1 MSELQTGRKPES
13 SDAALQPQEALEGGA
28 YEIIRRRLQQQ
39 AVALDERINK
49 LNVSRREVFG
59 AVETRLIGTERIL
72 TANNCVPRDM
82 VAIGHRLLFGYN
94 VQLGLRKEMTV
105 GDVFAI
111 YAEQA
116 GKGFAEQPLD
126 LIGDAGFQR
135 DFTELYRYYKTTTF
149 VKFAEIGPHLFMV
162 FRVGRGV
169 ADVKTFKWLV
179 GDDGTLRYLDNR
191 SEHEYRFPSQ
201 HEFEWTRAGRDMHR
215 SGAFP
220 HISIRDRIFVET
232 SHGDLTIKVED
243 NTASGEGIY
252 SEPVDDADQTL
263 DDAEIAFAEVGH
275 LILLRI
281 KPYREEAI
289 RHIVYSE
296 KAQSARRVDAIA
308 GACVLLPEDHGIIF
322 SNGYFLQTGE
332 YKQFDSGLTDMI
344 FDRRLASP
352 NGEDF
357 LYIFYNRD
365 SGVYVLLSYNII
377 EQRVETPIECNGYC
391 LFADGRLM
399 YFKAQ
404 EDPAKSHAIQIWQTA
419 YASAV
424 ESVSGQHDSMLF
436 KIGNRDIVRCMAGC
450 RTLLGLLRRED
461 SYANLYLDIMRQATD
476 LLDSYFWIKEEAAF
490 NPAAALTEIK
500 AAAAA
505 AIDEFERV
513 VQLRAAATAQLGE
526 QENAA
531 QDLRN
536 KLRLARHADI
546 RSHVDALASL
556 RELTGKVIG
565 LRDVRYMDLARV
577 AALETAIKEWQKRQA
592 RDCVA
597 FLLRDNALA
606 PYSEHIAALE
616 ARVAALEKVTEAEA
630 LRQEAEATGGRLE
643 MLIETVTNLD
653 IDDATQRTAI
663 IESISG
669 LFAGLNRLRAAWQ
682 KRRKQLGAAEG
693 AAEFASQLK
702 LLDQA
707 VVNYLDVC
715 DTPAKCE
722 DYLSRIMIQIE
733 ELEGRF
739 AEFDEYIAKL
749 ADQRDTV
756 YNAFENRR
764 LTLVEARN
772 KRADTLMNSA
782 VRILNSIRSRVSAMK
797 EVEQIHGYFASD
809 MMIERLRGIVAQLV
823 ELEDPVK
830 ADDIQTRLKSLREDA
845 VRQLHD
851 RQELFVGDE
860 NVIQF
865 GRHRFSVNTQ
875 ALDLT
880 IVPRGETMMLHLT
893 GTNFFEPITDPAFL
907 ATREAWSQEL
917 VSETEEVY
925 RAEYL
930 AYRMLLE
937 AEKPDSGI
945 GREAPPAPLA
955 AAAVLEKVRVFMAPR
970 YAEGYQK
977 GVHDEDGA
985 ALLAALL
992 EIQSAI
998 GRLRYPGR
1006 ARALALV
1013 FWQSFADHEDCDRM
1027 QARLSGFGESN
1038 RVFRRNRSDR
1048 ALVAELES
1056 LMAAFADESRL
1067 FDAAF
1072 AGEAAA
1078 YASEIVSAAAGH
1090 PASAEAAELCRGF
1103 EAHLK
1108 KLAAAESFAE
1118 ARARL
1123 AGDACAGF
1131 ALVREWLA
1139 AYVESNGLEAP
1150 GDSLLE
1156 AAALL
1161 ATKAFDPLLVSSVK
1175 SCRVLEGLR
1184 GNHPRIVEGRLE
1196 LDFSA
1201 FTTRLKH
1208 FTAEVVPRFERCSL
1222 LKKELLAR
1230 SREAMR
1236 LNEFQPH
1243 VMTSFVR
1250 NQLIDRVYLPLCGDN
1265 LAKQIGTVGTT
1276 TRTDRSGMLMLI
1288 SPPGYGKTTLM
1299 EYICNRLGLVFM
1311 KLNGPA
1317 IGHLVTSL
1325 DPAEAANAA
1334 AREELHKLGLALEM
1348 GDNVMLYVDDIQHC
1362 HPEFLQKFISLCD
1375 AQRKIEGVYKGRT
1388 RTYDLRG
1395 KKVAVVMAGNP
1406 YTESG
1411 EKFRIPDMLANRADI
1426 YNLGDIL
1433 GDHGEPFKLSF
1444 LENALTSNPALHK
1457 LAAGRRQD
1465 ILAVIRMAES
1475 GSTEGVE
1482 LEGRYDN
1489 EERSEMLSVMKK
1501 LLRVRDVVLR
1511 VNEEYIRSAGQQDEF
1526 RTEPAFRLQGSYRN
1540 MNRMAA
1546 KVEAVMNARELET
1559 MIFSEYENEAQ
1570 TLTTGAEANWLKFKE
1585 ILGLLTHEEQERW
1598 REIKSAYARHQML
1611 RGAKEGDPVGMAVA
1625 QLAGVGQG
1633 LTDIRDLIKEGVR
1646 ADKSATIRTGLT
1658 DDTLDRI
1665 EKMLAVVKPP
1675 AGPPLAETRLAAE
1688 TWEKLAALL
1697 RDKRQ
1702 SDLLA
1707 TRYRTLAATCRK
1719 WREEFLVPLK
1729 RQCDDEPTKN
1739 SITVQHLDSVLTE
1752 LDAFL
1757 EMGVKDE

>member
-1 MSELQTGRKPES
+1 MAEKTVKKPES
-13 SDAALQPQEALEGGA
+13 EAPVAQPQDALEGGA

-39 AVALDERINK
+39 ATALDER
-49 LNVSRREVFG
+49 LNQLNAARRDVFG
-59 AVETRLIGTERIL
+59 AVETRLLGTERIL

-82 VAIGHRLLFGYN
+82 VAIGSLLLFGYN
-94 VQLGLRKEMTV
+94 VQLGLRKDMALA
-105 GDVFAI
+105 DVFAI
-111 YAEQA
+111 YAEQPE
-116 GKGFAEQPLD
+116 KGFAEQPLD
-126 LIGDAGFQR
+126 LIEDAGFQR
-135 DFTELYRYYKTTTF
+135 DFTELYRYYKNTTF
-149 VKFAEIGPHLFMV
+149 VKFAELGPHLFMV

-169 ADVKTFKWLV
+169 GDVKTFKWLV
-179 GDDGTLRYLDNR
+179 GDDGTLRYIDNR

-201 HEFEWTRAGRDMHR
+201 HEFEWIKAGRDMHR
-215 SGAFP
+215 SGTFP

-232 SHGDLTIKVED
+232 SHGDLTIKIED
-243 NTASGEGIY
+243 NTSTGEGIY
-252 SEPVDDADQTL
+252 AEPVEDPDQTL
-263 DDAEIAFAEVGH
+263 DDAEISFAEVGH
-275 LILLRI
+275 LILLRV
-281 KPYREEAI
+281 KPYREEAF

-296 KAQSARRVDAIA
+296 KAQTARRVDAIA
-308 GACVLLPEDHGIIF
+308 EACVLLPEDHGIIF

-332 YKQFDSGLTDMI
+332 YKQFENGLTDMV
-344 FDRRLASP
+344 FDRRLVSP
-352 NGEDF
+352 NGEDY

-377 EQRVETPIECNGYC
+377 EQRVDTPIECNGYS

-399 YFKAQ
+399 YFRAQ
-404 EDPAKSHAIQIWQTA
+404 EEPTKSHVVQIWQTA

-424 ESVSGQHDSMLF
+424 ESVSKKHDSMLF

-461 SYANLYLDIMRQATD
+461 SYANLYMDIMRQATD

-490 NPAAALTEIK
+490 NPAAVLSEIK

-513 VQLRAAATAQLGE
+513 VQLRTAAAGQLGE
-526 QENAA
+526 QETAT
-531 QDLRN
+531 QDLMNR
-536 KLRLARHADI
+536 LRLARHADI

-565 LRDVRYMDLARV
+565 LRDVRYMDLVRV
-577 AALETAIKEWQKRQA
+577 DALEKTIKEWQDRQA

-597 FLLRDNALA
+597 FLLQDDAMA
-606 PYSEHIAALE
+606 PYSEHIAAME
-616 ARVAALEKVTEAEA
+616 ARVPGVEKVTEAEA
-630 LRQEAEATGGRLE
+630 LRQEAEAASGQLE
-643 MLIETVTNLD
+643 MLIETVTNLK
-653 IDDATQRTAI
+653 IDDATKRTAI
-663 IESISG
+663 IESISV
-669 LFAGLNRLRAAWQ
+669 LFAGLNRLRAALQ
-682 KRRKQLGAAEG
+682 NRRKQLGATEG

-722 DYLSRIMIQIE
+722 DYLSRVMIQLE

-749 ADQRDTV
+749 GDQRETV
-756 YNAFENRR
+756 YNAFETRR
-764 LTLVEARN
+764 LGLIEARN

-782 VRILNSIRSRVSAMK
+782 VRILSSIRARVSSMK
-797 EVEQIHGYFASD
+797 AVDQIHGYFASD
-809 MMIERLRGIVAQLV
+809 MMIERLRGLVAQLV

-851 RQELFVGDE
+851 RQELFVGGE
-860 NVIQF
+860 NVIKF
-865 GRHRFSVNTQ
+865 GRHQFSVNTQ

-893 GTNFFEPITDPAFL
+893 GTNFFEAVADPEFL
-907 ATREAWSQEL
+907 ATRDAWGQET
-917 VSETEEVY
+917 VSETADVY
-925 RAEYL
+925 RGEYL

-937 AEKPDSGI
+937 AENPDSGI
-945 GREAPPAPLA
+945 SLDAKAPLSPA
-955 AAAVLEKVRVFMAPR
+955 ELLEKVRTFMAPR

-977 GVHDEDGA
+977 GIHDEDGT
-985 ALLAALL
+985 ALLLALL
-992 EIQSAI
+992 EIRSAI

-1013 FWQSFADHEDCDRM
+1013 FWQWFADQDGYARM
-1027 QARLSGFGESN
+1027 QARLAGFGESN
-1038 RVFRRNRSDR
+1038 RVFRGDR
-1048 ALVAELES
+1048 RDHALIRDLETLIS
-1056 LMAAFADESRL
+1056 AFAVESRL

-1072 AGEAAA
+1072 VGEAAA
-1078 YASEIVSAAAGH
+1078 YLFEIVSTASGH
-1090 PASAEAAELCRGF
+1090 PSTAEAAALCRGF

-1108 KLAAAESFAE
+1108 KLAAAEAFAA

-1123 AGDACAGF
+1123 AGDSCACF

-1139 AYVESNGLEAP
+1139 AFVENNGIAAP
-1150 GDSLLE
+1150 GDTLEE

-1161 ATKAFDPLLVSSVK
+1161 ATDAFDHALASAVK
-1175 SCRVLEGLR
+1175 SFRVIEGLR

-1201 FTTRLKH
+1201 FVTRLKR
-1208 FTAEVVPRFERCSL
+1208 FVMDVVPRFERCAL

-1236 LNEFQPH
+1236 LEEFKPH

-1265 LAKQIGTVGTT
+1265 LAKQIGTVGKT

-1311 KLNGPA
+1311 KINGPA

-1325 DPAEAANAA
+1325 DPAEAPNAA

-1362 HPEFLQKFISLCD
+1362 NPEFLQKFISLCD

-1388 RTYDLRG
+1388 RTYDMRG

-1433 GDHGEPFKLSF
+1433 GDHDEPFKLSF
-1444 LENALTSNPALHK
+1444 LENALTSNPVLQK
-1457 LAAGRRQD
+1457 LAAGHRKD
-1465 ILAVIRMAES
+1465 VYGVIRMAES
-1475 GSTEGVE
+1475 GSSDGIE
-1482 LEGRYDN
+1482 LEGRYGN
-1489 EERSEMLSVMKK
+1489 EELSEMLSVMKK

-1511 VNEEYIRSAGQQDEF
+1511 VNEEYIRSAGQQDDF

-1546 KVEAVMNARELET
+1546 KVESVMNDRELET
-1559 MIFSEYENEAQ
+1559 MIYSEYENEAQ
-1570 TLTTGAEANWLKFKE
+1570 TLTTGAEANLLKFKE
-1585 ILGLLTHEEQERW
+1585 ILGLLDQAELDRW
-1598 REIKSAYARHQML
+1598 NEIKRTYARHQML
-1611 RGAKEGDPVGMAVA
+1611 RGAKEGDPASLAVA

-1633 LTDIRDLIKEGVR
+1633 LSDIRDLIKEGVR
-1646 ADKSATIRTGLT
+1646 AEKPSAIQTALT
-1658 DDTLDRI
+1658 DDTLGRL
-1665 EKMLAVVKPP
+1665 EKMLAGMKPP
-1675 AGPPLAETRLAAE
+1675 AAKAVAETRLAAE
-1688 TWEKLAALL
+1688 TWEKLSSILQE
-1697 RDKRQ
+1697 KRQ
-1702 SDLLA
+1702 AEMLE
-1707 TRYRTLAATCRK
+1707 TRYQRLSETCRK
-1719 WREEFLVPLK
+1719 WREEFLIPLK
-1729 RQCDDEPTKN
+1729 KQCNDEPTQK
-1739 SITVQHLDSVLTE
+1739 SITVHHLDSVLTE

-1757 EMGVKDE
+1757 DMGD